1 MYVVN
6 YQPKVYNDPLTE
18 NLTTSFLVQSLTNKV
33 KNKKIAVL
41 KRRLVPLS
49 VKRAAIAAIALTLI
63 LIILSSFPAQIYQ
76 QKIFTYSYSQQ
87 PIRRL
92 QVYSGVTS
100 LKAITIDEYCLLA
113 FPAATIV
120 QTAQSS
126 LTNSTCLQI
135 YDFINENP
143 GIQFRAI
150 CAGLC
155 LPVGLVQYY
164 LAGLTKAGLVSF
176 IRDGRYKRFFISKR
190 FTKRE
195 MAAISLLRHKTA
207 KKIVEVL
214 LCKKQLSHGRLA
226 CEVSITSQALTWQMK
241 ALRNTEF
248 ILHVNEG
255 LKTIYSLDESSAPLL
270 QKYLAIVN

>member
-1 MYVVN
+1 
-6 YQPKVYNDPLTE
+6 
-18 NLTTSFLVQSLTNKV
+18 
-33 KNKKIAVL
+33 VL
-41 KRRLVPLS
+41 KRRLIPLS
-49 VKRAAIAAIALTLI
+49 VKRAAIALSLI
-63 LIILSSFPAQIYQ
+63 LIVIGCFAAQAYQ
-76 QKIFTYSYSQQ
+76 QKIFKYSYTEE
-87 PIRRL
+87 PVRRL
-92 QVYSGVTS
+92 QVYSGITS
-100 LKAITIDEYCLLA
+100 LKAITIDEYCMLA
-113 FPAATIV
+113 FPTSTMA
-120 QTAQSS
+120 QTSQSY
-126 LTNSTCLQI
+126 LANSTRAQI
-135 YDFINENP
+135 YNYIDENP

-190 FTKRE
+190 FSKRE